1 MDLGLT
7 GRSALVVGASEGM
20 GRATAMSFAAEG
32 MRVAVVARSEDKLA
46 QVAAAM
52 RDAGA
57 KEVVAITADA
67 CSSAEVK
74 QFVAQAQ
81 EAFDG
86 LEILVNTVG
95 LCEVV
100 PDGILA
106 ADDEHW
112 DRAYQSVLMAAVYA
126 CRAAIPGML
135 AAGDGRIVNVSAMST
150 KHYLPI
156 LAHYSAPK
164 IALAHFTKNL
174 AKEFGA
180 RGIRSNAVMPGMIES
195 EGVAERKRQR
205 MAERGWTDEE
215 FFANVNERYD
225 HCTYADRLGQPEEI
239 ADAITWLVS
248 DRASYVNGAWLPVD
262 GGSTFA

>member
-1 MDLGLT
+1 
-7 GRSALVVGASEGM
+7 M
-20 GRATAMSFAAEG
+20 GRATAISFGREA
-32 MRVAVVARSEDKLA
+32 MRVAIVARTEAALA
-46 QVAAAM
+46 AVADEVKA
-52 RDAGA
+52 AGA
-57 KEVVAITADA
+57 AEVIAITADA
-67 CSSAEVK
+67 CSSAEV
-74 QFVAQAQ
+74 QRFVGQV
-81 EAFDG
+81 EAADG
-86 LEILVNTVG
+86 GLDVLVNTIG

-126 CRAAIPGML
+126 CRAALPGML
-135 AAGDGRIVNVSAMST
+135 ARGDGRIVNVAAMST
-150 KHYLPI
+150 KHYLPMI
-156 LAHYSAPK
+156 AHYSAPK

-180 RGIRSNAVMPGMIES
+180 RGVRSNAVMPGMIES
-195 EGVAERKRQR
+195 EGVAARKRQR

-215 FFANVNERYD
+215 FFTNVNERYD
-225 HCTYADRLGQPEEI
+225 HCTYANRLGRPEEI

>member
-20 GRATAMSFAAEG
+20 GRATAMSLAAEG
-32 MRVAVVARSEDKLA
+32 MRVAIVARTDAKLA
-46 QVAAAM
+46 LVAEAM

-57 KEVVAITADA
+57 KEVVALPADA
-67 CSSAEVK
+67 CRSAEVK
-74 QFVAQAQ
+74 QFVVAA
-81 EAFDG
+81 EHAFGGIDV
-86 LEILVNTVG
+86 LVNTVG

-100 PDGILA
+100 PEGILA

-126 CRAAIPGML
+126 CRAAIPGMIK
-135 AAGDGRIVNVSAMST
+135 AGDGRIVNVSAMST
-150 KHYLPI
+150 KHYLPLI
-156 LAHYSAPK
+156 AHYSAPK

-174 AKEFGA
+174 AKEFA
-180 RGIRSNAVMPGMIES
+180 RQGIRANAVMPGMIES
-195 EGVAERKRQR
+195 EGVAARKQQR

-215 FFANVNERYD
+215 FFENVNERYD

>member
-32 MRVAVVARSEDKLA
+32 MRVAIVSRSAAKLA
-46 QVAAAM
+46 SVADAM
-52 RDAGA
+52 RDHGA
-57 KEVVAITADA
+57 KEVLTLPADA
-67 CSSAEVK
+67 CSSTEVK
-74 QFVAQAQ
+74 QFVAAA
-81 EAFDG
+81 ETEFGG
-86 LEILVNTVG
+86 LDILVNTVG

-126 CRAAIPGML
+126 CRAALPGMVR
-135 AAGDGRIVNVSAMST
+135 AGDGRIVNIAAMSV
-150 KHYLPI
+150 KHFIPI
-156 LAHYSAPK
+156 IAHYSAPK
-164 IALAHFTKNL
+164 AALAHFTKNL
-174 AKEFGA
+174 AREFGSQ
-180 RGIRSNAVMPGMIES
+180 GIRANAVMPGMIES
-195 EGVAERKRQR
+195 EGVAARKQAR

-215 FFANVNERYD
+215 FFENVNERY
-225 HCTYADRLGQPEEI
+225 HHPTYASRLGQPAEI
-239 ADAITWLVS
+239 ADAVTWLVS